1 MKNININHLT
11 KILAIAIL
19 FITCGCDMDLE
30 EEVYS
35 EDTSENFYQ
44 NEEQVMAAYAL
55 PYAFMQNLYDGGHF
69 ALQELSTDEVV
80 APTRN
85 GYEDQNGAWVRLH
98 RHTWTSN
105 DVWILYEWQNLF
117 QAIGYSNF
125 FIDAIENR
133 DLSEMD
139 LSISPEQMIAEN
151 RMLRALNYYWA
162 LSTFGNVPIVT
173 SIGESSPETRS
184 REEVFAFVEQ
194 EIMESIPQLG
204 EKGDTN
210 WYGHFTKSAANA
222 LLAKL
227 YMNAEVFT
235 GTPRWQD
242 AIDAIDNVMES
253 NYSLDPH
260 WSTPFLVNNE
270 SSNENIFVVP
280 FDANNATGFNF
291 AQQNLH
297 EEILFNKYD
306 VEYYGWHKYSSQ
318 ESFFN
323 LFSEND
329 ARIEQW
335 VVGPQTFINDAGEE
349 EPIWSWYGN
358 EMFITPEI
366 TALQSVNTGWDEGA
380 MNIKYEIE
388 VGGLA
393 NMSNDMVVFRL
404 ADMMLLKAEALM
416 RLNGGSATEEA
427 VSLVNQVRERNFEN
441 DADALYTTSTLTL
454 DELIDE
460 RGREL
465 AYEMH
470 RREDLI
476 RFGKFNDAW
485 WEKSASEEYRKLFP
499 IPATVLTA
507 NPALEQNPGY

>member
-105 DVWILYEWQNLF
+105 DVWLLYEWQNLF

-139 LSISPEQMIAEN
+139 LPISPEQMIAEN

-204 EKGDTN
+204 KKGDTN

-242 AIDAIDNVMES
+242 AVDAIDNVMDS

-366 TALQSVNTGWDEGA
+366 TALQSDNTGWDEGA